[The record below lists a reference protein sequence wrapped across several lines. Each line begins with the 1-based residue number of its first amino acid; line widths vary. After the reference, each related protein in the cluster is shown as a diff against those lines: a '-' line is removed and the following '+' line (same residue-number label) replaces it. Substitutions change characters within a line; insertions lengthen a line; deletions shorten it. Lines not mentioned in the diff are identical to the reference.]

1 MTYEEFLD
9 DPFQKKKILMEDY
22 YAKQRK
28 AVKTYDEKDEKI
40 DTKNPFGQ
48 LGVPVNLAEAPQ

>member
-22 YAKQRK
+22 YAK
-28 AVKTYDEKDEKI
+28 
-40 DTKNPFGQ
+40 
-48 LGVPVNLAEAPQ
+48 